1 VRLLAIKPCEPSKDV
16 KQTALFACTLAAFLT
31 PFLSSAANIALPAIG
46 AEFSMDTAT
55 LGWVQASFLLSS
67 AVLLL
72 PFGRAADIWG
82 RKKVFSGGLL
92 IFAIFSLVAPFSSST
107 EMLLATRVLQ
117 GVGGAMLYGTAA
129 AILTSTFPPQQ
140 RGKVLGIFTA
150 GIYTGLSLGPV
161 AGGFL
166 VQNFGWRS
174 VFLSNVPIA
183 AIALLFAVLKL
194 KEEWAD
200 AKGSRFDT
208 IGTMIYVVSLSL
220 IMLGASYISS
230 GMNASTWA
238 GINSGSIVMMSIGLF
253 LMLGFVLWELKS
265 GSPLLDV
272 RLFKN
277 NKVFAAS
284 NLSALI
290 NYGATY
296 ALSLL
301 LSLYLQL
308 VKGFSPQFSGFILL
322 AQPIVQTVLSP
333 LAGSMSD
340 RVSPRLVTSLG
351 MALNAVGL
359 LFFGFIDAATDIT
372 LIATYLVIMGIGF
385 ALFSS
390 PNTNALMGCVEKNCL
405 GVASATLATMR
416 SLGMIVS
423 TVVAINVLTLFIGYV
438 VISSAPISLLMGG
451 IRESF
456 LVFAILCFIGVAI
469 SVLGLRKQNSKQ

>member
-1 VRLLAIKPCEPSKDV
+1 
-16 KQTALFACTLAAFLT
+16 
-31 PFLSSAANIALPAIG
+31 
-46 AEFSMDTAT
+46 
-55 LGWVQASFLLSS
+55 
-67 AVLLL
+67 
-72 PFGRAADIWG
+72 
-82 RKKVFSGGLL
+82 
-92 IFAIFSLVAPFSSST
+92 
-107 EMLLATRVLQ
+107 MLLATRVLQ

-359 LFFGFIDAATDIT
+359 LFFGFIDAATDVT
-372 LIATYLVIMGIGF
+372 LIAAYLVIMGIGF